1 MAKRK
6 RKQKSGIQVKGPSL
20 LPDRAAGLP
29 TPEFAARNA
38 LETVK
43 TDLGSYALRV
53 RDKRPIDKY
62 HRLWRIDEERGMGEH
77 YRRGISED
85 QFRAADRFS
94 CNHER
99 TTPRMSMQL
108 AAVRVQNSTNVGLY
122 PVESIMEACHLHER
136 LMKQLSKQS
145 RAIVLAVCCNEGS
158 LTDYEHV
165 QGWRK
170 GYGMSRLR
178 EALDELA
185 EAFAGIG
192 KANRRVD

>member
-6 RKQKSGIQVKGPSL
+6 RKQKSGIQVKGPRL
-20 LPDRAAGLP
+20 LPDLAVGLP

-43 TDLGSYALRV
+43 TDQGSYALRV

-94 CNHER
+94 CNFER
-99 TTPRMSMQL
+99 SFPRGATPL
-108 AAVRVQNSTNVGLY
+108 AAVRVQSSVNVALY
-122 PVESIMEACHLHER
+122 PVESIMEAIHLHTR
-136 LMKQLSKQS
+136 LMQELSKQS
-145 RAIVLAVCCNEGS
+145 QLIVQEVCCNEGS
-158 LTDYEHV
+158 LTDYEHA